1 MKYSQKK
8 EELMDKIWSGR
19 INSST
24 DKLADNFTF
33 SLDADIRLYNYDI
46 IGSIA
51 YSAGLKKI
59 KLISKSELIK
69 IIEGLVKVKDRIKKN
84 KYSKDSYE
92 DVHSLIEYE
101 LKNEIGEAAGKIHTG
116 RSRNDQIVLDE
127 KLFLKD
133 AIIQILGSLTDLE
146 LAIIKVAEKNIEV
159 IFPAY
164 THMQKAQP
172 VLFSH
177 YLLSFFE
184 KFYRDIHKLLKN
196 FEDCDFMPLGSGA
209 CTGSGYEI
217 DRNYLSKMLKFKN
230 LGINSMDEVS
240 SRDYF
245 QDFIYSLSCIM
256 LHLSRFC
263 EDLIIYNTNE
273 FSFIE
278 IADEFCTG
286 SSIMPQKKNPDILE
300 LIRGKSSLVI
310 GNLVQFEVLQKSLPS
325 TYNRDL
331 QEDKAVI
338 FNAFNETLSSI
349 IIFKELIKNIKLNIE
364 NINTNMKDGFM
375 EATDIADYLVRKG
388 ETFRN
393 AHNIT
398 GKIIRYCIENK
409 MSVSE
414 LNSDMLKDYSRFF
427 SEDFFENISLSACIN
442 AKKTDCGT
450 NSNNVRNNLKFSSGR
465 ITEIQIEIEKLKLR
479 IPDIN
484 NLIKE
489 VQDALD

>member
-1 MKYSQKK
+1 MRYWLEKAEK
-8 EELMDKIWSGR
+8 MDKLWSGR

-24 DKLADNFTF
+24 NKIADDFTF
-33 SLDADIRLYNYDI
+33 SLEVDIELYRQDI
-46 IGSIA
+46 IGNIA
-51 YSAGLKKI
+51 YAAGLHKTGIILKDELAKMIDSLLKIKKKI
-59 KLISKSELIK
+59 EENSFNNS
-69 IIEGLVKVKDRIKKN
+69 D
-84 KYSKDSYE
+84 YE
-92 DVHSLIEYE
+92 DIHSLIEYE
-101 LKNEIGEAAGKIHTG
+101 LKNEIGECAGKIHTG

-127 KLFLKD
+127 KLYLKD
-133 AIIQILGSLTDLE
+133 TIISIIDSLAALE
-146 LAIIKVAEKNIEV
+146 SEIIKSAGINIDI

-184 KFYRDIHKLLKN
+184 KFYRDICKLIQN
-196 FEDCDFMPLGSGA
+196 FEDCDFLPLGSGA
-209 CTGSGYEI
+209 CTGSGYAI
-217 DRNYLSKMLKFKN
+217 DRKYLSLLLKFKDQ
-230 LGINSMDEVS
+230 GRNSMDEVS

-278 IADEFCTG
+278 LSDEFCTG

-300 LIRGKSSLVI
+300 LIRGKSAIVI
-310 GNLVQFEVLQKSLPS
+310 GNLIQFEVLQKSLPS
-325 TYNRDL
+325 SYNRDL
-331 QEDKAVI
+331 QEDKGIVFKA
-338 FNAFNETLSSI
+338 
-349 IIFKELIKNIKLNIE
+349 FKETITSVNIFTEIIKNIK
-364 NINTNMKDGFM
+364 INTANIYKNMKDGFL
-375 EATDIADYLVRKG
+375 EATDAADYLVKKG

-398 GKIIRYCIENK
+398 GKIVRYCIEKKIGINDL
-409 MSVSE
+409 SLE
-414 LNSDMLKDYSRFF
+414 FLKSQSSFF
-427 SEDFFENISLSACIN
+427 ESDFFENIDLEACIN

-450 NSNNVRNNLKFSSGR
+450 NKKNVKESVESALRKINKINLK
-465 ITEIQIEIEKLKLR
+465 ITELKSR
-479 IPDIN
+479 VPDIN

-489 VQDALD
+489 VQNELD